1 MRKSSLILP
10 YSVMLIILLSLGSC
24 EPTENVIFSIT
35 NPSDAIR
42 LDEPIII
49 HRDTLESWGLKF
61 NVTKVPVVSI
71 GGEIVP
77 SQVDDLNL
85 DGKWDELF
93 FLVGMQAK
101 ENLQAEVKLVQQKD
115 EPVYTKRTNVRM
127 AKIIKKGKAFEELS
141 VALRLKGK
149 DTEVTSKHYQFEGPG
164 WENELIAFRN
174 YLDERNG
181 IDIFGKTIHGLI
193 LDSIGING
201 NYHNLLP
208 WGMDILKVGNSLGA
222 GSLALLSGDT
232 LARAAN
238 PSKSEFHLISEGPV
252 RSVISLQYDHWKFGN
267 MDLDLTHEISIWG
280 GIYGYESTVTLNG
293 FTDSLT
299 LMAGIVNMLADSL
312 NVISTFGHTIMATW
326 EKQAFN
332 GEYLGLALVLP
343 NEFFR
348 GGYEAPEKERDVT
361 QSYCAKLSMVQD
373 RPVTFRFYAGWE
385 RSDPAFSSEDGFL
398 TMLKREVQR
407 MEEPV
412 AVSRVQE

>member
-1 MRKSSLILP
+1 MRKKNVLLP
-10 YSVMLIILLSLGSC
+10 FSTVLIIMLSIASC
-24 EPTENVIFSIT
+24 EPVEKVLISIT
-35 NPSDAIR
+35 NPSDLLR
-42 LDEPIII
+42 QDEPVVI

-61 NVTKVPVVSI
+61 NVTKLPVVSI
-71 GGEIVP
+71 AGEIIP

-85 DGKWDELF
+85 DGKWDELY
-93 FLVGMQAK
+93 FLVGMK
-101 ENLQAEVKLVQQKD
+101 GNESLQAEVTLVQQKD
-115 EPVYTKRTNVRM
+115 LPVYQKRTNVRM

-149 DTEVTSKHYQFEGPG
+149 DTKVTSKHYQFEGPG
-164 WENELIAFRN
+164 WENEQIAFRN

-181 IDIFGKTIHGLI
+181 IDIFGKTIHGLV
-193 LDSIGING
+193 LDSIGINDD
-201 NYHNLLP
+201 YHNLLP

-252 RSVISLQYDHWKFGN
+252 RSVISLQYDHWRIGSQ
-267 MDLDLTHEISIWG
+267 DLDLTHEISIWG
-280 GIYGYESTVTLNG
+280 GMYGYQSTVTLNG

-299 LMAGIVNMLADSL
+299 LMAGLVNLLADSL
-312 NVISTFGHTIMATW
+312 NIVTTAQHTIMATW

-332 GEYLGLALVLP
+332 GDYLGLALVLP

-348 GGYEAPEKERDVT
+348 GGYEAPEKDRDVT
-361 QSYCAKLSMVQD
+361 DSYCAKLSMVQD

-385 RSDPAFSSEDGFL
+385 RADPAFTTEAGFL
-398 TMLKREVQR
+398 SMLKNEVRR

-412 AVSRVQE
+412 VVARVQE

>member
-1 MRKSSLILP
+1 MKKSSVLRSISILFIM
-10 YSVMLIILLSLGSC
+10 MLLVASC
-24 EPTENVIFSIT
+24 EPVERVIISIT
-35 NPSDAIR
+35 NPSATHR
-42 LDEPIII
+42 QDEPVVI

-61 NVTKVPVVSI
+61 NVTKHPVVSI
-71 GGEIVP
+71 AGEIIP

-93 FLVGMQAK
+93 FLVGVGAN
-101 ENLQAEVKLVQQKD
+101 ENVQAEIKLVQQKD
-115 EPVYTKRTNVRM
+115 VPVYSRRTNVRM

-149 DTEVTSKHYQFEGPG
+149 DTQVTSKHYQFEGPG

-181 IDIFGKTIHGLI
+181 IDIFGKTTPGLV
-193 LDSIGING
+193 LDSIGVNG
-201 NYHNLLP
+201 DYHTLLP

-232 LARAAN
+232 LARAAT
-238 PSKSEFHLISEGPV
+238 PSKSEFHLICEGPV
-252 RSVISLQYDHWKFGN
+252 RSVLRLQFDHWRIGN
-267 MDLDLTHEISIWG
+267 QDLDLTHEISIWG
-280 GIYGYESTVTLNG
+280 GMYGYQSTVTLNG

-312 NVISTFGHTIMATW
+312 NIVSTAEYTIMATW
-326 EKQAFN
+326 EKQAYN

-361 QSYCAKLSMVQD
+361 ESYCAKLSMVQD

-385 RSDPAFSSEDGFL
+385 RSNPDFATETGFL
-398 TMLKREVQR
+398 NMLKMEVQR
-407 MEEPV
+407 MEIPLV
-412 AVSRVQE
+412 ISRVPE

>member
-1 MRKSSLILP
+1 MRNSTASLYFSIVL
-10 YSVMLIILLSLGSC
+10 MIILSLGSC
-24 EPTENVIFSIT
+24 EPVEKVIINIT
-35 NPSDAIR
+35 NPSDIQR
-42 LDEPIII
+42 QDEPVII

-71 GGEIVP
+71 AGEIIP

-93 FLVGMQAK
+93 FLVEMKAN
-101 ENLQAEVKLVQQKD
+101 ESLQAEVKLLQQKD
-115 EPVYTKRTNVRM
+115 QPVYSKRTNVRM

-141 VALRLKGK
+141 VALRLKGR
-149 DTEVTSKHYQFEGPG
+149 DTKVTSKHYQFEGPG
-164 WENELIAFRN
+164 WENERIAFRN

-181 IDIFGKTIHGLI
+181 MDIFGKTIRGLV

-201 NYHNLLP
+201 DYHNLLP

-252 RSVISLQYDHWKFGN
+252 RSVISLQYNRWRVADL
-267 MDLDLTHEISIWG
+267 DLDLTHEISIWG
-280 GIYGYESTVTLNG
+280 GMYGYQSTVTLNG

-312 NVISTFGHTIMATW
+312 NIVSTAQHTIMATW

-332 GEYLGLALVLP
+332 GDYLGLALVLP

-348 GGYEAPEKERDVT
+348 GGYEAPEKDRDVT
-361 QSYCAKLSMVQD
+361 ESYCARLSMVQD

-385 RSDPAFSSEDGFL
+385 RSDPAFSTESGFL
-398 TMLKREVQR
+398 DMLRKEVQR

-412 AVSRVQE
+412 VVARVQE